1 MVKIVDNYFIHNRG
15 AEKND
20 DVSKKRKHKNW

>member
-15 AEKND
+15 AGKD
-20 DVSKKRKHKNW
+20 DVVTKKRKHKNW